1 MICPYIFRLAP
12 FLERERYKTEPWR
25 NIMSAKNSINT
36 TISKMFFATSLI
48 AALVCA
54 SPVSLLA
61 EERGCTLSLQLRD
74 PNIRAEYDA
83 VIAAS
88 RVTSDS
94 GFSRDFSETSTNN
107 DAAGL
112 DSDTFKRKIDSMT
125 FECLTCHDGLSIK
138 SGEVRFSNDKEFKPL
153 DLEKAAGNHPV
164 GMDYRGYASGNPGYK
179 GMESLSRDMI
189 LMDGKVGCLSCHNP
203 LNSEK
208 PHLVMDNDRSALCL
222 TCHIK

>member
-1 MICPYIFRLAP
+1 
-12 FLERERYKTEPWR
+12 
-25 NIMSAKNSINT
+25 MSAKNSIQT
-36 TISKMFFATSLI
+36 TISKMFFATALI
-48 AALVCA
+48 AALFCA

-74 PNIRAEYDA
+74 PYIRAEYDA

-94 GFSRDFSETSTNN
+94 GYQGDVTETSTNIGT
-107 DAAGL
+107 AGFGN
-112 DSDTFKRKIDSMT
+112 DTFKPKIDSMT

-138 SGEVRFSNDKEFKPL
+138 SGDVRFKNDTGFRPL
-153 DLEKAAGNHPV
+153 DLEKAVGNHPV
-164 GMDYRGYASGNPGYK
+164 GMDYRGYANGNPGYK
-179 GMESLSRDMI
+179 GMESLNRDTI